1 MKLSNWFN
9 SVIVFVSEH
18 PKEISAGLALFA
30 SVLLSAKTKE
40 QKQPDVIDICLDAAN
55 SAAMSN
61 EEAIIKAIE
70 AAALKDRDDF
80 YKNQKV
86 DNIVSI
92 CENHPEFVRAGAAS
106 VQRIMQSTK
115 DDWYRRCM
123 LNDLARLL

>member
-1 MKLSNWFN
+1 MKISNWFN

-30 SVLLSAKTKE
+30 SVLLSAKSSE
-40 QKQPDVIDICLDAAN
+40 RKQPDVIDICLGAAN

-70 AAALKDRDDF
+70 AAALKDRNDY
-80 YKNQKV
+80 YKSNKV
-86 DNIVSI
+86 DKIVEI
-92 CENHPEFVRAGAAS
+92 CTNNPDVVRVGTAS

-115 DDWYRRCM
+115 NDWYRRCM
-123 LNDLARLL
+123 MNSLARLL